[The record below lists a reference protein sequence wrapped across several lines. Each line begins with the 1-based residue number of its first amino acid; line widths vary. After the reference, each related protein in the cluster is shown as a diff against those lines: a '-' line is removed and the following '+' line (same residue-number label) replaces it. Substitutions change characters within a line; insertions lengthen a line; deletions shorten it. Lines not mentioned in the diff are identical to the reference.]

1 MQPARLRAAAWCL
14 LFGAL
19 FALLPLSPACYAQAG
34 RTSQLSSQVA
44 INGPSAQPILET
56 PQQVNDRIREL
67 SANLRTMPH
76 DYVIG
81 TGDLLSI
88 YVFDVE
94 QLSRDVRVSQTGTI
108 GLPLLPVR
116 IHVAGLT
123 ETQVEQKIAEML
135 EANGLVTHAD
145 VSVSVKEHKS
155 KPITVVGAVAHPMV
169 YEADRP
175 VTLLEVL
182 AEAGGISN
190 DAGDTIIVSRL
201 SQDVLPDSGDPP
213 ELGPEQP
220 LPAKSSPTPAAGAS
234 APQPTTASQDAPK
247 NGAPAASSSA
257 PGAVAASSPSA
268 SAEPPPL
275 TNTITI
281 NLSDAMETGDMKN
294 NIPLLAGDV
303 VTVPHAGVV
312 YVLGAVG
319 RAGGYVLSNDRTQLT
334 TLKILSLAGG
344 LTRTAKSEKAVIVRK
359 DNMGQQHEVPIDL
372 KKVLNRK
379 AEDLQLQPSD
389 ILYVPESGSKQ
400 AMYRAAEF
408 GLALGAGVALYR
420 LAYR

>member
-1 MQPARLRAAAWCL
+1 MFL
-14 LFGAL
+14 
-19 FALLPLSPACYAQAG
+19 LSPACRAQAG
-34 RTSQLSSQVA
+34 R
-44 INGPSAQPILET
+44 GQPVLET

-67 SANLRTMPH
+67 SASLRTMPR
-76 DYVIG
+76 DYLIG

-88 YVFDVE
+88 YVFDVQE
-94 QLSRDVRVSQTGTI
+94 LSRDVRVSQTGTI
-108 GLPLLPVR
+108 GVPLVPVR
-116 IHVAGLT
+116 VHVAGLT
-123 ETQVEQKIAEML
+123 EMQVEQKIAELL

-155 KPITVVGAVAHPMV
+155 KPITVVGAVTHPMV
-169 YEADRP
+169 YEADRS

-182 AEAGGISN
+182 AQAGGISS
-190 DAGDTIIVSRL
+190 DAGDTIIVSRP
-201 SQDVLPDSGDPP
+201 SQDGLDSGEPP
-213 ELGPEQP
+213 EIGAEQP
-220 LPAKSSPTPAAGAS
+220 LPAK
-234 APQPTTASQDAPK
+234 TASPDAFAAHPSATSPDATK
-247 NGAPAASSSA
+247 QSTLGAPPSAS
-257 PGAVAASSPSA
+257 GTVAASSNPSS

-294 NIPLLAGDV
+294 NIALQAGDV

-319 RAGGYVLSNDRTQLT
+319 KAGGYVLSNDRTQLT

-344 LTRTAKSEKAVIVRK
+344 LTRTAKSDKAVIVRK

-372 KKVLNRK
+372 KKVLNRQ

-389 ILYVPESGSKQ
+389 ILYVPESGAKQ
-400 AMYRAAEF
+400 AVFRAVEV
-408 GLALGAGVALYR
+408 GLAIGSGVALYR

>member
-1 MQPARLRAAAWCL
+1 
-14 LFGAL
+14 
-19 FALLPLSPACYAQAG
+19 
-34 RTSQLSSQVA
+34 
-44 INGPSAQPILET
+44 
-56 PQQVNDRIREL
+56 VNDRIREL
-67 SANLRTMPH
+67 SASLRTMPH

-81 TGDLLSI
+81 NGDLLGI
-88 YVFDVE
+88 FVFDVE
-94 QLSRDVRVSQTGTI
+94 ELSRDVRVSQTGTI

-116 IHVAGLT
+116 LHVAGLT
-123 ETQVEQKIAEML
+123 EMQVEQKIAEML

-155 KPITVVGAVAHPMV
+155 KPITIVGAVSHPMV
-169 YEADRP
+169 YEADHP

-182 AEAGGISN
+182 AEAGGISS
-190 DAGDTIIVSRL
+190 DAGDTIIVSRP
-201 SQDVLPDSGDPP
+201 SQDALPDSGEPP
-213 ELGPEQP
+213 EIGPEQP
-220 LPAKSSPTPAAGAS
+220 LPAKASAADAS
-234 APQPTTASQDAPK
+234 APRPATAPQGATKDP
-247 NGAPAASSSA
+247 APAGSQSTS
-257 PGAVAASSPSA
+257 GAVATSSNPSA

-281 NLSDAMETGDMKN
+281 NLSDAMETGDLKN
-294 NIPLLAGDV
+294 NIPLQAGDV

-334 TLKILSLAGG
+334 TMKILSLAGG

-400 AMYRAAEF
+400 ALFRAVEF
-408 GLALGAGVALYR
+408 GLALGSGVALYR

>member
-1 MQPARLRAAAWCL
+1 MQPARLGARVGCL
-14 LFGAL
+14 LSGAL
-19 FALLPLSPACYAQAG
+19 LALLPLLPACHAQAG
-34 RTSQLSSQVA
+34 H
-44 INGPSAQPILET
+44 GQPVLET

-67 SANLRTMPH
+67 STTLRMMPH

-81 TGDLLSI
+81 PGDLLGI

-94 QLSRDVRVSQTGTI
+94 ELSRDVRVSQTGTI
-108 GLPLLPVR
+108 GIPLIPVR
-116 IHVAGLT
+116 LHVAGLT
-123 ETQVEQKIAEML
+123 EIQIEQKIAEML

-155 KPITVVGAVAHPMV
+155 KPITVVGAVVHPMV

-182 AEAGGISN
+182 AEAGGIAS
-190 DAGDTIIVSRL
+190 DAGDTIIVSRP
-201 SQDVLPDSGDPP
+201 SQDALPDTGEPP
-213 ELGPEQP
+213 EIGPEQP
-220 LPAKSSPTPAAGAS
+220 VPAKASPADAS
-234 APQPTTASQDAPK
+234 AARASTASQDATKDP
-247 NGAPAASSSA
+247 APVPSPSSSA
-257 PGAVAASSPSA
+257 AAAASSPSA
-268 SAEPPPL
+268 SAANAEPPPL

-281 NLSDAMETGDMKN
+281 NLTDVMETGDTKN
-294 NIPLLAGDV
+294 NIALQAGDV

-344 LTRTAKSEKAVIVRK
+344 LTRTAKSDKAVIVRK

-372 KKVLNRK
+372 KRVLSRK

-400 AMYRAAEF
+400 ALFRAVEF
-408 GLALGAGVALYR
+408 GLALGSGVALYR